1 MPIPA
6 TLASSFALARAGAE
20 SGDVDGAAFFF
31 GVGVGATIDG
41 KAEAPLL
48 SSAIVAAFV
57 GVARGVGLVAA
68 GFVAAGFAWSEGKAD
83 CECATGAH
91 KIAAAQVA
99 ALADKL
105 KPKRVRRD
113 RVLVVTG
120 GVFIRKL
127 ALRGWK
133 GLVKNVS
140 RDYSLRPSP
149 RPTVTTC
156 PKGTRPNL
164 GEGTGVRAE
173 T

>member
-1 MPIPA
+1 M
-6 TLASSFALARAGAE
+6 ARAGAE

-99 ALADKL
+99 ALAEKL

-127 ALRGWK
+127 ALRG
-133 GLVKNVS
+133 LVNAEACQCTSGAAFRSSNFANGIAVTLSTGS
-140 RDYSLRPSP
+140 RTQHRVLETWLDTP
-149 RPTVTTC
+149 R
-156 PKGTRPNL
+156 L
-164 GEGTGVRAE
+164 I
-173 T
+173 